1 MNISVEEILQN
12 EIFTNIKVIA
22 GEKGLKNKVKQISVF
37 DCPCVPDVI
46 ERKVLNKGDLFIT
59 CLEQFRHDHDGQEI
73 RFYFECLLKAGCAGL
88 LVVTDD
94 RINLI
99 TPEIK
104 DMCDKGCFPV
114 ILIHEEYPYALII
127 DTINSYLSFD
137 TFNTINRLKLE
148 KIMYEKLSDAAQGK
162 VLYSIKPTIKKY
174 VRAIFIQGEF
184 NSEIAKLE
192 IQNYYLSKEND
203 IFVRTEHGMIIMIS
217 DEDDSRLTAALNAC
231 TVRIREF
238 LDNPI
243 IGYSRMF
250 ERKDAGKA
258 LEEAKCALETAK
270 AMRMTERTYD
280 ALSTIQLLTMMRDT
294 QEAEDYY
301 DAYVT
306 ALSSKIGRENL
317 KEMILTVENYV
328 ANSGKFKTTAEMM
341 SQHENTIR
349 YRINR
354 VKSAL
359 NMEEDTVKFNETIAI
374 ASKLR
379 VLLGR
384 EL

>member
-1 MNISVEEILQN
+1 MNISVEGILQN
-12 EIFTNIKVIA
+12 ELFTNVKVIA
-22 GEKGLKNKVKQISVF
+22 GEKGVKNKVKKISVF
-37 DCPCVPDVI
+37 DCPCVPDII
-46 ERKVLNKGDLFIT
+46 ERNVLNKGDLFIT
-59 CLEQFRHDHDGQEI
+59 CLEQFRQDHNGQEI
-73 RFYFECLLKAGCAGL
+73 RFYFECLIKSGCAGL
-88 LVVTDD
+88 LVVTND
-94 RINLI
+94 RMNLV
-99 TPEIK
+99 TKEIVS
-104 DMCDKGCFPV
+104 MCDEGCFPV
-114 ILIHEEYPYALII
+114 ILIPEDYPYALII

-137 TFNTINRLKLE
+137 TFNTINKLKIE
-148 KIMYEKLSDAAQGK
+148 KIMYEKLSDAAQGE

-184 NSEIAKLE
+184 NSDIAKLE

-203 IFVRTEHGMIIMIS
+203 IFVRTEHGMIIIIS
-217 DEDDSRLTAALNAC
+217 DEDDNKLTAALNAC

-238 LDNPI
+238 MDNLT

-250 ERKDAGKA
+250 GRKDAGKA

-270 AMRMTERTYD
+270 AMRMTDRTYD
-280 ALSTIQLLTMMRDT
+280 ALSTIQLLIMMRDT

-301 DAYVT
+301 DAYVK
-306 ALSSKIGRENL
+306 ALGSKIGRENL
-317 KEMILTVENYV
+317 KEMVLTVENYV
-328 ANSGKFKTTAEMM
+328 ANSGNFKLTATMM
-341 SQHENTIR
+341 NQHENTIR

-359 NMEEDTVKFNETIAI
+359 NMEEDNIKFNETIAI

-379 VLLGR
+379 VLLGK